1 MEARRGVSRV
11 RAALVVGMCALASP
25 GCLSASYR
33 VGGEELSRL
42 ARTAPEQR
50 WQSVRVTQRVL
61 ESDHPPGDVV
71 PVQVDAP
78 VVLLPSVFWYHGRS
92 WGVPGHWRGNPRAW
106 RSAAPTGSAGV
117 GSVHTGGGRSG
128 GGDRSGGGGRSGG
141 GPDAAVVAVIVL
153 AAAGIVFVLAGTEGA
168 RYDGWV
174 GVPPDETVFLDHP
187 DGSVS
192 AVPLAAL
199 TPELADGASGATIY
213 EGSEGRFLRLGRAPL
228 DRVGFT
234 LQSGFVMALLPHTGV
249 GASGSG
255 FGIGGRAFF
264 GGYPLAQLGLGAS
277 ADVVAGEAGSLL
289 ALVGPE
295 VQLMPLLWG
304 GVYLGAGWSSLASDD
319 RSVRAGGWYV
329 RGGAVFELP
338 VTTRFAAS
346 LRAGLARMDYGSEA
360 GPLLMPEL
368 SLGLSLY

>member
-1 MEARRGVSRV
+1 MEAPRIVSRV
-11 RAALVVGMCALASP
+11 RAALVVACCALAAP

-33 VGGEELSRL
+33 VEAEELSRL
-42 ARTAPEQR
+42 ARTTPEQR

-71 PVQVDAP
+71 PVQVDTP
-78 VVLLPSVFWYHGRS
+78 VVLLPTVFWYHGRS
-92 WGVPGHWRGNPRAW
+92 WGVPGHWRGNPGAW
-106 RSAAPTGSAGV
+106 RPSGGAGP
-117 GSVHTGGGRSG
+117 GAVHPGGGH
-128 GGDRSGGGGRSGG
+128 SGGGGRSGG

-192 AVPLAAL
+192 AVPLASL
-199 TPELADGASGATIY
+199 TPGLADGASGATIY
-213 EGSEGRFLRLGRAPL
+213 EGSDGRYLRLGRAPL
-228 DRVGFT
+228 QRVGFT
-234 LQSGFVMALLPHTGV
+234 LQSGVVAALVPHTGV

-304 GVYLGAGWSSLASDD
+304 GVYLGAGWTSLSSDD
-319 RSVRAGGWYV
+319 RSVRTGGWYV
-329 RGGAVFELP
+329 RGGAMLELP

-346 LRAGLARMDYGSEA
+346 LRAGLARMDQGAEA
-360 GPLLMPEL
+360 GVLLMPEL

>member
-1 MEARRGVSRV
+1 MEAQPNVSRV
-11 RAALVVGMCALASP
+11 RAALVVACCALASP

-33 VGGEELSRL
+33 VEAEELSRL
-42 ARTAPEQR
+42 ARTTPEQR

-61 ESDHPPGDVV
+61 ESDRPPGDVA
-71 PVQVDAP
+71 PVQVDTP
-78 VVLLPSVFWYHGRS
+78 VVLLPTVFWYHGRS
-92 WGVPGHWRGNPRAW
+92 WGVPGHWRGNPGAW
-106 RSAAPTGSAGV
+106 RPSTPGGGV
-117 GSVHTGGGRSG
+117 GPVHPGGGH
-128 GGDRSGGGGRSGG
+128 SGGGGRSGG
-141 GPDAAVVAVIVL
+141 GRSGSGLDAAVVAVAVL

-174 GVPPDETVFLDHP
+174 GVPPDETVFLEHP

-199 TPELADGASGATIY
+199 TPELAASASGATLY

-228 DRVGFT
+228 QRVGFT
-234 LQSGFVMALLPHTGV
+234 LQSGLVTALVPHTGV

-264 GGYPLAQLGLGAS
+264 GGYPLAQLGLGAC
-277 ADVVAGEAGSLL
+277 ADVVAGEAGSLI

-295 VQLMPLLWG
+295 VQLMPVLWG
-304 GVYLGAGWSSLASDD
+304 GVYLGAGWSSLSSDD
-319 RSVRAGGWYV
+319 RSVRTGGWYV
-329 RGGAVFELP
+329 RGGAMLELP

-346 LRAGLARMDYGSEA
+346 LRAGLARLDQGSEA
-360 GPLLMPEL
+360 GLLLMPEL

>member
-1 MEARRGVSRV
+1 MEAQRIVSRV
-11 RAALVVGMCALASP
+11 RAALVLASCALASP

-33 VGGEELSRL
+33 VASEELSRL
-42 ARTAPEQR
+42 ARTTPEQR
-50 WQSVRVTQRVL
+50 WQSVRVSQRVL

-78 VVLLPSVFWYHGRS
+78 VVLLPTVFWYHGRS
-92 WGVPGHWRGNPRAW
+92 WGVPGHWRGNPGAW
-106 RSAAPTGSAGV
+106 RAAAPAGGAGPGV
-117 GSVHTGGGRSG
+117 VHTGGGRSG
-128 GGDRSGGGGRSGG
+128 GGGHSGGGRSGG
-141 GPDAAVVAVIVL
+141 GPDAAVVAVAVL

-199 TPELADGASGATIY
+199 TPELADSASGATIY
-213 EGSEGRFLRLGRAPL
+213 EGYEGRFLRLGRAPL

-234 LQSGFVMALLPHTGV
+234 LQSGLVTALVPHTGV

-255 FGIGGRAFF
+255 FGIGARAFF

-277 ADVVAGEAGSLL
+277 ADVVAGEAGSVL

-295 VQLMPLLWG
+295 VQVMPLLWG
-304 GVYLGAGWSSLASDD
+304 GVYLGAGWSSLTSDD
-319 RSVRAGGWYV
+319 HSVRTGGWYV
-329 RGGAVFELP
+329 RGGAMFELP

-346 LRAGLARMDYGSEA
+346 LRAGLARLDYGSDA
-360 GPLLMPEL
+360 GLLLMPEL